1 MSDGK
6 YAPRELVR
14 RAAGLKLETIAITDH
29 DTVSGVAEA
38 LSAGKEYGVEIISGI
53 ELSVNDGKASFHLLG
68 FGIDDKNAELASTLV
83 AIREER
89 VTRAQEIVRRLQ
101 AAGFRITYEDVLR
114 QATGSSVGRPHIAQ
128 ALLANPENK
137 KILGEEASVK
147 SVIEGYLVLGKPT
160 YVERESIS
168 MESGIGLLHRA
179 GGVAV
184 WSHPAIHKLDFVQ
197 LEERLK
203 KFIGWG
209 LDGLE
214 AFNPAQTEEQV
225 KFLYR
230 LADKYGILRTAGSDF
245 HTDEG
250 GGGRIEGG
258 SELASFPAYG
268 FDVSDVVSKLKE
280 FVAGIR
286 KEI

>member
-1 MSDGK
+1 MK
-6 YAPRELVR
+6 
-14 RAAGLKLETIAITDH
+14 RAAGLKLEIVAITDH

-38 LSAGKEYGVEIISGI
+38 LLAGEEYGVKVISGV

-68 FGIDDKNAELASTLV
+68 FGIDHENSELASALA

-101 AAGFRITYEDVLR
+101 KAGFQITYEDVLR

-128 ALLANPENK
+128 ALLANLENK
-137 KILGEEASVK
+137 KMLGENPSVK
-147 SVIEGYLVLGKPT
+147 SVIEGYLVFGKPT

-168 MESGIGLLHRA
+168 IESAIGLLHRA

-184 WSHPAIHKLDFVQ
+184 WSHPAIHKLDFNQ

-203 KFIGWG
+203 KFIGLG

-230 LADKYGILRTAGSDF
+230 LAGKYGILRTAGSDF
-245 HTDEG
+245 HTDEAQ
-250 GGGRIEGG
+250 GGRIEGG
-258 SELASFPAYG
+258 VELAYFPTYG
-268 FDVSDVVSKLKE
+268 LDVSDILSKLQT
-280 FVAGIR
+280 ALLR
-286 KEI
+286 